1 MAMEGVSVR
10 AEDKRDVKRFS
21 VRKRLLYSSAD
32 SVVIILGFDDRD
44 RKVRFEG
51 ENVVRP
57 SAFSSAPSLSLPRTS
72 F

>member
-21 VRKRLLYSSAD
+21 VRKRLRYSSAD
-32 SVVIILGFDDRD
+32 SVVIILGFDGSD

-57 SAFSSAPSLSLPRTS
+57 SALSSAP
-72 F
+72 